1 MNNVFY
7 GKTMQN
13 FINRIDVKLVNSE
26 KDYLN
31 WTSKPNYMSQ
41 KIFNK
46 DLVAMPERKITLKL
60 TKPTYVGI
68 CVLDLSKLLV
78 YEFLLD
84 YIKNKYGSRFRI
96 SFTDTDRLMYETK
109 TDYVYEDFRKNKKMF
124 GLVIIQPSQNLM
136 MIQIN

>member
-1 MNNVFY
+1 MNNSFH

-41 KIFNK
+41 KIFDK
-46 DLVAMPERKITLKL
+46 DLVAMSERKITLKL
-60 TKPTYVGI
+60 TKPTYVGM
-68 CVLDLSKLLV
+68 CVLGLSKLLV
-78 YEFLLD
+78 YEFRLD
-84 YIKNKYGSRFRI
+84 YIENKYGNRSRI
-96 SFTDTDRLMYETK
+96 SFTDTDSLMYETK

-124 GLVIIQPSQNLM
+124 GLVIIQPSQNFM

>member
-1 MNNVFY
+1 MNNAFH

-41 KIFNK
+41 KIFDK

-60 TKPTYVGI
+60 TKPAYVGM
-68 CVLDLSKLLV
+68 CVLGLSKLLV

-84 YIKNKYGSRFRI
+84 YIKNKYGNRSRV
-96 SFTDTDRLMYETK
+96 SFTDTDSLMYETK

-124 GLVIIQPSQNLM
+124 GLVIIQPSQNFT